1 MFSVLAFYL
10 KFWGFVE
17 CWAFTVFQIHGIGV
31 LVFHNFGIGIRG
43 FLGGDSRVF
52 DRNTGFFIWGITIM
66 RGVFFLGG
74 GVILVWGGAPRG
86 GGGFSGVP
94 IILGV
99 FAGVG
104 GVFVGCSFWVVVLW
118 GLGTS
123 MIFSNYLRFFLV

>member
-17 CWAFTVFQIHGIGV
+17 CWAFTVFQIHGIRV

-52 DRNTGFFIWGITIM
+52 DRNTGYFIWGITIM

-74 GVILVWGGAPRG
+74 GVILVWGSAPRG
-86 GGGFSGVP
+86 GGGVFGGSYYSGGFCWCWRSFCWVLF
-94 IILGV
+94 LG
-99 FAGVG
+99 GHSVG
-104 GVFVGCSFWVVVLW
+104 FGHFHD
-118 GLGTS
+118 
-123 MIFSNYLRFFLV
+123 IF

>member
-17 CWAFTVFQIHGIGV
+17 CWAFTVFQIHGIRV

-66 RGVFFLGG
+66 RGVFFFFGG
-74 GVILVWGGAPRG
+74 GRG
-86 GGGFSGVP
+86 GGGDF
-94 IILGV
+94 
-99 FAGVG
+99 GVG
-104 GVFVGCSFWVVVLW
+104 
-118 GLGTS
+118 
-123 MIFSNYLRFFLV
+123 